1 MGGGETGGW
10 NFYKQLYRVEASS
23 AVTCWP
29 QNKIF
34 IKNIFF
40 LGNSSRFL
48 FLFTKILEQYVVT
61 LHGSIEKSLKQACVS
76 TEYMYM

>member
-1 MGGGETGGW
+1 MGGKETGGW

-40 LGNSSRFL
+40 WETRRGFFSYLQKFWNS
-48 FLFTKILEQYVVT
+48 T
-61 LHGSIEKSLKQACVS
+61 
-76 TEYMYM
+76 

>member
-1 MGGGETGGW
+1 MGGKETGGW

-40 LGNSSRFL
+40 FGKLVAVSFLIYKNSGTVRSY
-48 FLFTKILEQYVVT
+48 TTWIY
-61 LHGSIEKSLKQACVS
+61 
-76 TEYMYM
+76 